1 MAQIEY
7 KKRWISAKMKKA
19 LNVSKVLILTGA
31 RQTGK
36 TTLLRNEP
44 PFSHY
49 KYFTMDNL
57 DILAQAE
64 KDPYPMLS
72 IDKNIIIDE
81 AQRVPKVL
89 LVIKQIVDE
98 NKDYHFILSG
108 SANFLLIKN
117 ISETLA
123 GRASYFKLYPFTYS
137 EMRGKNIPEWFI
149 NIFQE
154 RFPEEKE
161 IRNNEDINWTLFR
174 GFLPPLLYLK
184 NSEEIS
190 MWWDGYIKTY
200 LERDLRDLS
209 NVSSLADFRNLMEL
223 LALRTGSVIDQT
235 GLSSDTGISQPTI
248 HRYINLLETSHLF
261 VKLRPFVKSK
271 SKRIT
276 KRPKGYFIDTG
287 LAAHLSG
294 NRNHKDIDEKFKG
307 HLFESMILE
316 NLLAISDILGINI
329 YFWRTKA
336 GREVDFILEYRRKV
350 LAIEVKLSNK
360 AKYEDI
366 QNLLY
371 FINETPNAIGGILIY
386 NGNKI
391 QKLTSNIFAIPWIML

>member
-1 MAQIEY
+1 MAQTNY
-7 KKRWISAKMKKA
+7 KKRWISNKMRKA
-19 LNVSKVLILTGA
+19 LNVSKVIILTGA

-44 PFSHY
+44 PFAHY

-57 DILAQAE
+57 DTLAQAE
-64 KDPYPMLS
+64 KDPYPLLS
-72 IDKNIIIDE
+72 VGKNIVIDE
-81 AQRVPKVL
+81 VQRVPKVL
-89 LVIKQIVDE
+89 LAIKQIVDE
-98 NKDYHFILSG
+98 NKDYRFILSG

-123 GRASYFKLYPFTYS
+123 GRASYFKLYPFAYS
-137 EMRGKNIPEWFI
+137 EVKGENIPEWFI
-149 NIFQE
+149 NFFQKQ
-154 RFPEEKE
+154 FPVEKE
-161 IRNNEDINWTLFR
+161 VKNDEDVSQILFR
-174 GFLPPLLYLK
+174 GFLPPLLDLHDP
-184 NSEEIS
+184 EEIS
-190 MWWDGYIKTY
+190 IWWDGYIKTY

-223 LALRTGSVIDQT
+223 LTLRTGSVIDQT
-235 GLSSDTGISQPTI
+235 GLSGDTGISQPTI

-276 KRPKGYFIDTG
+276 KRPKGYFIDSG

-294 NRNHKDIDEKFKG
+294 IRNPTDIDGKFKG

-316 NLLAISDILGINI
+316 NLLAISDVLGIKI
-329 YFWRTKA
+329 YFWRIKN
-336 GREVDFILEYRRKV
+336 GREVDFVLEYGRKV

-366 QNLLY
+366 QNLLH
-371 FINETPNAIGGILIY
+371 FIDETPNALGGILIY

-391 QKLTSNIFAIPWIML
+391 QKLTANVFAIPWTML